1 MRPIGPTPKGCRH
14 ARSQKVRQGAWTASH
29 AASRTSLASVIGRNI
44 ASVRKQRGLTKS
56 AVAERIDVDAETVS
70 RFERGAVMPGVA
82 TLERLC
88 ATLECSWMELL
99 EGSSG
104 DAQQV
109 APDIV
114 RLLAPLKQE
123 DRLFL
128 LEQVK
133 VWAAKLQVR

>member
-1 MRPIGPTPKGCRH
+1 M
-14 ARSQKVRQGAWTASH
+14 A
-29 AASRTSLASVIGRNI
+29 TSLASVIGRNI
-44 ASVRKQRGLTKS
+44 ASVRKQRGLTQA

-70 RFERGAVMPGVA
+70 RFERGAVMPGIA

-88 ATLECSWMELL
+88 SVLECSWMELL
-99 EGSSG
+99 EGGSS

-109 APDIV
+109 AHDIV
-114 RLLAPLKQE
+114 RLLEPLADD

-133 VWAAKLQVR
+133 VWTGKLRERCPSPSRRTRSSGAG